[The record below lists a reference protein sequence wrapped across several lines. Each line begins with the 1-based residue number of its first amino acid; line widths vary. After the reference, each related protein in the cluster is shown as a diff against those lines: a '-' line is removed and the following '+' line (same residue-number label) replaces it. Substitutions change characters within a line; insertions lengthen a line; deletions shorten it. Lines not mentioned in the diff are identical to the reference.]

1 MAKKVFSLEEY
12 SQSVYESGYYAGIMF
27 LGLPIYHI
35 LEKYCEDG
43 MPEDKVFAVMTQ
55 VITVLRKKTEGVIV
69 KSEELQEILKKYD
82 FNVEGKLFTVDV
94 EDNK

>member
-12 SQSVYESGYYAGIMF
+12 SHSLYESGYYAGIMF
-27 LGLPIYHI
+27 LGLPLFHI

-43 MPEDKVFAVMTQ
+43 MPEDEVFTVMTQ
-55 VITVLRKKTEGVIV
+55 VVTVLRKKTEGVV
-69 KSEELQEILKKYD
+69 GTAEELQKILKKYD

-94 EDNK
+94 EDDK